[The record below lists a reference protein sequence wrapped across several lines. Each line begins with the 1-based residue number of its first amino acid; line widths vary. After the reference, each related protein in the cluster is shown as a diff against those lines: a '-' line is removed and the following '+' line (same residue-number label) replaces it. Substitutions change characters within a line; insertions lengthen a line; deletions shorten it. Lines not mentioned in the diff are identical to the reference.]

1 MINKPFHRNYR
12 AIKPDSNSGYSDWA
26 YIVDHEYAQMPEHY
40 TRAFLMIQEDLQRL
54 FEYVEPCDQN
64 MNTHSFRIYELFIRT
79 CIEIEANFKAIL
91 RENIYSKKEE
101 RKWNIEDYRL
111 INKTHHLD
119 DYCVTLPIWSGD
131 KKTFQ
136 PFKDWKNSSAHLS
149 WYQDYNKCKHDR
161 QQNFQKA
168 TFENLLGAV
177 TGLLVLL
184 SSQFRDNSFSPG
196 GMSLGVETDSF
207 YEGEFG
213 LGDFFIIRYPQNWTE
228 EEMYDF
234 NWSDLKE
241 DVNRFQKIDYDA
253 ISENSSN

>member
-253 ISENSSN
+253 ISEIFSN

>member
-12 AIKPDSNSGYSDWA
+12 VIKPDSNSGYSDWA

-64 MNTHSFRIYELFIRT
+64 MNTHSFRIYELFVRT

-91 RENIYSKKEE
+91 RENIYSRSENA
-101 RKWNIEDYRL
+101 WNIKDYQL
-111 INKTHHLD
+111 INATHHLD
-119 DYCVTLPIWSGD
+119 DYFVTVPIWSGEN
-131 KKTFQ
+131 KIFQ
-136 PFKDWKNSSAHLS
+136 PFREWKVPNTPLS

-168 TFENLLGAV
+168 TFGNLLSAV

-184 SSQFRDNSFSPG
+184 SSQFKDNSFSPG
-196 GMSLGVETDSF
+196 GMSLGVKTDSY
-207 YEGEFG
+207 YEGDFG
-213 LGDFFIIRYPQNWTE
+213 LGEFFIVEYPKNWSE

-234 NWSDLKE
+234 NWSNLKK
-241 DVNRFQKIDYDA
+241 DSNRFQKIDYDE
-253 ISENSSN
+253 ISEIFSN